1 MCLGAR
7 SSVAGSASTAAQF
20 LFNGAPREADTF
32 GNQSIAQ
39 SQPDVVLNLDRLR
52 FGEGGLTVSA
62 FVLATERYRDCCSS
76 LFLFWPEVRQIEREL
91 SFMRHERRQMGLYA
105 NLFALPRQFRRPHQ
119 IRIDRTRALA
129 ALFNDCKT
137 SIRH

>member
-1 MCLGAR
+1 MCLGVR

-76 LFLFWPEVRQIEREL
+76 PFLF
-91 SFMRHERRQMGLYA
+91 
-105 NLFALPRQFRRPHQ
+105 
-119 IRIDRTRALA
+119 
-129 ALFNDCKT
+129 
-137 SIRH
+137 